1 MKKVIALLA
10 IMAMTTTGM
19 SAQENQGQ
27 RPPRMNK
34 EEMVQQ
40 RTDYMAQQYGLDD
53 AQKQQLLEL
62 NKKYADDIPMMGP
75 RPGGPRGGGP
85 GGQMRRQGPPQGGEG
100 NGSFQPGQRPG
111 MGQGQGFGRPRFD
124 PEKMKEY
131 ETGLS
136 QIMTKEQYEKYESE
150 KKARMERMRQRR
162 SE

>member
-27 RPPRMNK
+27 RPQRMNK

-75 RPGGPRGGGP
+75 RPGGQRGGGP

-100 NGSFQPGQRPG
+100 NGGFQPGQI
-111 MGQGQGFGRPRFD
+111 GR
-124 PEKMKEY
+124 
-131 ETGLS
+131 
-136 QIMTKEQYEKYESE
+136 
-150 KKARMERMRQRR
+150 AHV
-162 SE
+162 